1 MNNKK
6 RKKVAQ
12 QIFNLE
18 RIVQSSSD
26 KQQKAKAEEE
36 LMSIPEKYGL
46 SLVDMMEIDELVL
59 DMLDIKK

>member
-18 RIVQSSSD
+18 RIVQSSPD